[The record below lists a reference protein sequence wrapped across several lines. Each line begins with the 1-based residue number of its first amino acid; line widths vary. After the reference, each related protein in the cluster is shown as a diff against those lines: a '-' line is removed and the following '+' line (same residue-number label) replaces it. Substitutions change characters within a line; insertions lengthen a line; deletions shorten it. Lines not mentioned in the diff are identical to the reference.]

1 MTVTA
6 TAAQGTVSDTDEFG
20 AIRRQQA
27 LGWMLPDTGMQ
38 TLVLFILL
46 GLLAVAY
53 GVYRYL
59 RTKDEDDEDE
69 LAEDWAEEAET
80 DEN

>member
-1 MTVTA
+1 
-6 TAAQGTVSDTDEFG
+6 
-20 AIRRQQA
+20 
-27 LGWMLPDTGMQ
+27 MLPDTGMQ

-59 RTKDEDDEDE
+59 RTKDEDDEEE
-69 LAEDWAEEAET
+69 LSEDWAEESEA